1 MTDLVDASIEALRT
15 NHDQLADLVGSASPD
30 DLNRTSGATE
40 WSVAD
45 VLSHLGSSSELW
57 LLRLRAGIDGVEVG
71 EIDNHAVWDRWNA
84 LAPEKQASA
93 FLEHHGTFVET
104 LESLDAEQR
113 NSVQVDLGFMP
124 APAPLSQVVGMRL
137 VETANHA
144 WDARAGLDPHAGIE
158 ESSAALV
165 LDSFAG
171 DLSFMLGFSTKPDQL
186 GEPAVIAADGYVLR
200 IDDAV
205 SVTAGPAGPAESP
218 TATYHGPLEGIV
230 RLMSGRLRPE
240 RTPEGVDVTGNV
252 SLDDLRR
259 VFPGY

>member
-15 NHDQLADLVGSASPD
+15 NHDQLVALVGSASPD
-30 DLNRTSGATE
+30 DLDRTSGATE

-57 LLRLRAGIDGVEVG
+57 LIRLRAGIDGVEVG

-84 LAPEKQASA
+84 MAPEKQASA
-93 FLEHHGTFVET
+93 FVEHHGTFVET

-158 ESSAALV
+158 ETSAALV

-171 DLSFMLGFSTKPDQL
+171 DLSFILGFSTKPDQL
-186 GEPAVIAADGYVLR
+186 GEPALIAADGYVLR

-205 SVTAGPAGPAESP
+205 SVTAGPAESP
-218 TATYHGPLEGIV
+218 TATYHGPLEGMV

-240 RTPEGVDVTGNV
+240 RTPEGVEVTGNV